1 MSGGQLGSRRPTR
14 QRNTLLPQEPL
25 RWMGRRALW
34 LDRRLPRPSQ
44 WSLSDGIGTAAA
56 QQPNVALL
64 CLWFPRKLSHA
75 SWKRLG
81 WTRYWPGAWPPTT
94 LMPRPT
100 GRLLKEARQT
110 PEPSFWARWCSR
122 LNYATLILRALACS
136 ALGST
141 SVTTPSFISA
151 LILPWSILLE
161 IWKLR
166 T

>member
-44 WSLSDGIGTAAA
+44 WSLSDGMNAPLAGCLASYYTDA
-56 QQPNVALL
+56 QADWVLVE
-64 CLWFPRKLSHA
+64 
-75 SWKRLG
+75 
-81 WTRYWPGAWPPTT
+81 
-94 LMPRPT
+94 
-100 GRLLKEARQT
+100 EARQT

-122 LNYATLILRALACS
+122 LNYATLIRRALACS

>member
-1 MSGGQLGSRRPTR
+1 MDALLAGCLGSY
-14 QRNTLLPQEPL
+14 
-25 RWMGRRALW
+25 
-34 LDRRLPRPSQ
+34 S
-44 WSLSDGIGTAAA
+44 
-56 QQPNVALL
+56 
-64 CLWFPRKLSHA
+64 
-75 SWKRLG
+75 
-81 WTRYWPGAWPPTT
+81 

-110 PEPSFWARWCSR
+110 PEPSFARWCSR

-151 LILPWSILLE
+151 LILPWSTLLE